1 MTRRRHPNPRKAAQD
16 PANRRLIFA
25 VAVGAAAL
33 GALVWAYWPVLRQLI
48 REWNHDENYSVGML
62 VPFAAV
68 YLVWHERE
76 RLKRCDFRPCWWG
89 LGIILVAQAGRFF
102 GLLFLFESAERY
114 AMVLTLVGCVLLLC
128 GWQVFRRLGWVMA
141 FLFLMVPF
149 PGRVHNLISGPLQTH
164 ATTGAVFALEVAGE
178 TVARAGNV
186 MNVNGT
192 EVAVAEACSGLRM
205 LTAFI
210 VVSAFMAYMVKRPRW
225 QKAVLL
231 ASSVPIAIF
240 SNIFRLFVTAEAF
253 AHVSQSAGEAFHDA
267 AGLAMMPPAV
277 VLLVGELWI
286 MKRLVIPEP
295 HDEKQ
300 SARPARA
307 AGTSAEKAS
316 RKTRAEQEP
325 ARARA

>member
-1 MTRRRHPNPRKAAQD
+1 
-16 PANRRLIFA
+16 
-25 VAVGAAAL
+25 
-33 GALVWAYWPVLRQLI
+33 
-48 REWNHDENYSVGML
+48 ML

-277 VLLVGELWI
+277 FLLVGELWI